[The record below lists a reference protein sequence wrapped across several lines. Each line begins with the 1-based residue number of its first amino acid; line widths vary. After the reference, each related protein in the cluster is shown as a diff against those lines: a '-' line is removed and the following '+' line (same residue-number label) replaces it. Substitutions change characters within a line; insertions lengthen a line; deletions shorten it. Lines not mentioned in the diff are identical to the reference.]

1 MVINKRIKRVFLENK
16 AQYIGAVLLI
26 VLSCFLFTNLILV
39 SNNLTRLMNE
49 YEKDYVQEDASFTTD
64 KSIGNLPGLES
75 ASDAI
80 IEEGKSFDYALFVCF
95 YGFFEAAKHLNAKY
109 RRQGVAVS
117 EKFTLTFKY

>member
-1 MVINKRIKRVFLENK
+1 MVINRRIKRVFLENK

-64 KSIGNLPGLES
+64 RSIGNSPELES

-80 IEEGKSFDYALFVCF
+80 IEEGLT
-95 YGFFEAAKHLNAKY
+95 YG
-109 RRQGVAVS
+109 Q
-117 EKFTLTFKY
+117 